1 MSLRDII
8 IAIGVLLFI
17 AVFIY
22 AIVKEGRKQKNQ
34 QNSFFRKIAER
45 KGWKYIEIDDGT
57 AQKLAQ
63 GFEGIGVFSSP
74 SLGKMIPR
82 NVVLGSTKIGRIC
95 LFEHFTRIYE
105 GFAMKWFVCV
115 VEAQNYLGGS
125 FVVQS
130 KGKSGTITDN
140 FYSGQKISIE
150 DDWAKRYALYFNS
163 EASNRKILP
172 MRAFQNLFPE
182 MENLAWPVD
191 MQVRKNRLAVYPSN
205 RNFELKK
212 IEDLER
218 LIELS
223 TVATSCLAANTFK

>member
-1 MSLRDII
+1 MRDII

-150 DDWAKRYALYFNS
+150 DDWAERFALYLNGK
-163 EASNRKILP
+163 ASKKNTLP
-172 MRAFQNLFPE
+172 MNAFQSLFPE
-182 MENLAWPVD
+182 IDSLPWRVD
-191 MQVRKNRLAVYPSN
+191 IQVRENRLAVYPSN
-205 RNFELKK
+205 RNFQLQN

-223 TVATSCLAANTFK
+223 MAATRCLTATAAK